1 MRRWITLCACILAL
15 LAMPFAVTAAV
26 IGDENETPTPM
37 GETGQ
42 MDNQTA
48 NMSIAAYIS
57 QDENLTRLAEAV
69 NTAGLYDTL
78 NGEGPYTIF
87 APSNEAFNALGNDTV
102 SQLMAEPDN
111 LTMVLQYHVVDGEY
125 TAENI
130 TEMAGNQTGEQNETA
145 GNESEGG
152 VLDIFSGLLG
162 GEEEEENMSTLTTL
176 AGEDLNVSATDG
188 EVMVENATVTMT
200 DIYATNGVIH
210 IIDQVLVPP
219 GVNVTAA
226 GNETVT
232 PVGGATPIGEATPV
246 GEATPMGEATPVGE
260 ATPAMTANQSGL
272 VGVVQ

>member
-26 IGDENETPTPM
+26 IGDENATATPM
-37 GETGQ
+37 GETEQ
-42 MDNQTA
+42 MDNQTED
-48 NMSIAAYIS
+48 MTIAAYIE

-69 NTAGLYDTL
+69 NVAGLYDTL
-78 NGEGPYTIF
+78 NGEGPYTVF
-87 APSNEAFNALGNDTV
+87 APSNEAFDALGNDTV
-102 SQLMAEPDN
+102 NQLMNETDN
-111 LTMVLQYHVVDGEY
+111 LTMVLEYHVVDGEY

-130 TEMAGNQTGEQNETA
+130 TSMAGNQTGEQNQTA

-162 GEEEEENMSTLTTL
+162 GENETAGENMSTLTTL

-188 EVMVENATVTMT
+188 EVMVENATVTMA
-200 DIYATNGVIH
+200 DINTTNGVIH

-219 GVNVTAA
+219 GVNLTAA
-226 GNETVT
+226 EETAGEET
-232 PVGGATPIGEATPV
+232 PTEEMAE
-246 GEATPMGEATPVGE
+246 
-260 ATPAMTANQSGL
+260 NQSGM

>member
-26 IGDENETPTPM
+26 IGDENATATPM

-48 NMSIAAYIS
+48 NMTIAAYIS
-57 QDENLTRLAEAV
+57 EDENLTRLAAAISA
-69 NTAGLYDTL
+69 AGLYDTL

-87 APSNEAFNALGNDTV
+87 APSNEAFDALGNDTV
-102 SQLMAEPDN
+102 NQLMAEPDN
-111 LTMVLQYHVVDGEY
+111 LTMVLQYHVVEGEY
-125 TAENI
+125 TSENI
-130 TEMAGNQTGEQNETA
+130 TSMAGNQTGEQNQTA

-162 GEEEEENMSTLTTL
+162 GENETASENMSTLTTL

-188 EVMVENATVTMT
+188 EVMVENATVTMA
-200 DIYATNGVIH
+200 DINATNGVIH

-226 GNETVT
+226 GNETV
-232 PVGGATPIGEATPV
+232 A
-246 GEATPMGEATPVGE
+246 PMGVTTTMPAGE
-260 ATPAMTANQSGL
+260 TPAATTAENQSGL